1 VQVSS
6 ELNTKV
12 DLCQCSLAGGQ
23 DRATAPNQFSNEEFP
38 EGLPA
43 EYDRMLQLALESS
56 PRRTGRLV
64 LAVLAI
70 LLVVASVL
78 LLHYLS
84 NPQRALLSFPFSVLR

>member
-6 ELNTKV
+6 ELDTKL
-12 DLCQCSLAGGQ
+12 DLRPCSLAGGQ
-23 DRATAPNQFSNEEFP
+23 ERATEPHQVSDEEFP

-43 EYDRMLQLALESS
+43 EYERMLQLALGSR
-56 PRRTGRLV
+56 PRRAGRLA

-84 NPQRALLSFPFSVLR
+84 NPQRALLYFPFSVLH